1 LTPSPIGKVL
11 SIFRKHRVRA
21 LLMGGQ
27 ACILYG
33 AAEFSRDV
41 DVAVAADDNNL
52 DRLRRALSELKAE
65 AIFVPP
71 LGRDVLMQG
80 HACHFRV
87 QIPEARGIRIDAM
100 SMMHGCDSFEELW
113 KRRRR
118 LRIPNVGLVNLLGLG
133 DLVRAKKTQRDK
145 DWPMVRR
152 LVEADFERHS
162 KRPVKQQIL
171 FWLREARNPQLLAE
185 LCRRFSRWAR
195 QIARVRPAV
204 RYALRRDLNQTE
216 KALRQEEELLR
227 AADRAYWQPLRA
239 QLFQWRR
246 AARASS

>member
-11 SIFRKHRVRA
+11 STFRKHRVRA

-41 DVAVAADDNNL
+41 DVAVDADDRNL
-52 DRLRRALSELKAE
+52 NRLRRALAELQADP
-65 AIFVPP
+65 IFVPP
-71 LGRDVLMQG
+71 LGSDVLLRG

-87 QIPEARGIRIDAM
+87 QIPQARGIRIDVM
-100 SMMHGCDSFEELW
+100 SVMNGCDAFLDLW

-118 LRIPNVGLVNLLGLG
+118 LRIPKVGLVNLLGLS

-152 LVEADFERHS
+152 LVEADFDKNS
-162 KRPVKQQIL
+162 KNPTEEQIL
-171 FWLREARNPQLLAE
+171 FWLQEARNPHLLVE
-185 LCRRFSRWAR
+185 LCRRFSRRAR
-195 QIARVRPAV
+195 QVAKERPAV
-204 RYALRRDLNQTE
+204 RYALLEDMARAE
-216 KALRQEEELLR
+216 KALRQEEEAFR
-227 AADRAYWQPLRA
+227 SADRLYWQPLRA

-246 AARASS
+246 AAKPSR

>member
-1 LTPSPIGKVL
+1 
-11 SIFRKHRVRA
+11 
-21 LLMGGQ
+21 MGGQ

-41 DVAVAADDNNL
+41 DVAVAADDGNL
-52 DRLRRALSELKAE
+52 HRLRRALAELQA
-65 AIFVPP
+65 APIFVRP
-71 LGRDVLMQG
+71 LGPEVLLRG

-87 QIPEARGIRIDAM
+87 QTPELRGIRIDVM
-100 SMMHGCDSFEELW
+100 SVMHGCDSFEELW
-113 KRRRR
+113 NRRRR
-118 LRIPNVGLVNLLGLG
+118 LRIPNIGMVNLLGLS

-152 LVEADFERHS
+152 LVEADFDKHVKS
-162 KRPVKQQIL
+162 PAKQQIL

-204 RYALRRDLNQTE
+204 RYALRGDLNQTE
-216 KALRQEEELLR
+216 KALRQEEDILR
-227 AADRAYWQPLRA
+227 AADRA
-239 QLFQWRR
+239 
-246 AARASS
+246 